1 MRVKNMTSPNGNF
14 VANQFIIID
23 NNATYFQSYNSI
35 IAKIEMIEGSKKVF
49 LDEYYY
55 NYSRTTSKYRN
66 LFLGEVTKDIE
77 KKIKEKEYTLT
88 NLN

>member
-35 IAKIEMIEGSKKVF
+35 IAKIEMVEGSKKVF

-77 KKIKEKEYTLT
+77 RKIKEKEYILT

>member
-1 MRVKNMTSPNGNF
+1 MV
-14 VANQFIIID
+14 
-23 NNATYFQSYNSI
+23 
-35 IAKIEMIEGSKKVF
+35 EGSKKVF

-77 KKIKEKEYTLT
+77 RKIKEKEYILT

>member
-35 IAKIEMIEGSKKVF
+35 IAKIEMVEGSKKVF